1 MPFTRR
7 TSRLLSRL
15 AFGMA
20 LAGAAASVQAQPKFF
35 RIGSGLAGTYP
46 VFGAKLAELVNKS
59 IPEVRASTVP
69 GGTEANLVKVQRGEI
84 EAVMSYT
91 FEAAQVAAG
100 KGELLKAPAPDLR
113 HVAGLYGSYFFILAR
128 KDAAIQ
134 SLADLK
140 AKPWRVWMG
149 TKASVFWSMNTAA
162 LGAWNVNVD
171 DIPRA
176 GGVINTMGYQNLTQA
191 FQDGQV
197 DIGFF
202 AGPIPYS
209 LLLQLDKTS
218 GFRMLSFDDAAMKR
232 YNEALPGTASGV
244 VKPGVYASVTGEV
257 RVPYMFNQ
265 LVVSARVD
273 NDFVYR
279 LTKMMMEEYKA
290 FHGLF
295 PGADEIQP
303 KNALA
308 YNQLPVHAGAERY
321 YREAGLLK

>member
-1 MPFTRR
+1 MSCTHRIPGH
-7 TSRLLSRL
+7 L
-15 AFGMA
+15 ARIA
-20 LAGAAASVQAQPKFF
+20 LGVAIAGAATFAHAQPKFF

-46 VFGAKLAELVNKS
+46 VFGAKLAEMVNKT

-100 KGELLKAPAPDLR
+100 KGELLKAAAPDLR
-113 HVAGLYGSYFFILAR
+113 HVAGLYGSYFFILAK

-134 SLADLK
+134 SLAELK
-140 AKPWRVWMG
+140 GKPWRVWMG

-162 LGAWNVNVD
+162 LGAWGVTVD
-171 DIPRA
+171 DIPKA
-176 GGVINTMGYQNLTQA
+176 GGVVNTMGYQNLTQA

-218 GFRMLSFDDAAMKR
+218 GFRMLSFDDASMQR
-232 YNEALPGTASGV
+232 YNEALPGTGSGV
-244 VKPGVYASVTGEV
+244 VKPGVYASVTNEV

-279 LTKMMMEEYKA
+279 LTKMLMDEHKA

-308 YNQLPVHAGAERY
+308 YNRLPVHPGAERY